1 MLQLHNVPFADWTP
15 LMQKLALTVP
25 AGISETPTSFASRLA
40 ARNFVSARDLLRDFG
55 LSFQKAADGDEH
67 TIRQL
72 ARLGGAAFET
82 LMSNAI
88 RKIGSMFSLR
98 GEQISN
104 NMIRRARVHVCPS
117 CIKNDIAVSALSPE
131 LAAYGRPEWVVPFFR
146 TCAKHSIALVQVG
159 SSTNHHEFHDFTRN
173 IAQALPNMDRLVGE
187 AQRRPPSSL
196 EAYLLGRLQGR
207 ADHPWLDSL
216 PFFAAATTTEIVGA
230 VDVFGKRVNLD
241 SLSEDERYHAGSA
254 GFDIVKSGADAID
267 QFMTKL
273 KHEHRPRKSGS
284 ADGLRATYGRFYTCL
299 GYGLRDATYD
309 TVRAVMADHILAHFP
324 LGPGD
329 ELFGRPVEARRFHSI
344 RTASKTYGLHPVRL
358 RKLIKAEGI
367 LTDPSI
373 KDRDVLFDV
382 EIADRLFKRE
392 ADSLSMT
399 QVTEYINATR
409 SVANNLLQAGLIRRH
424 KVGLRGMNEV
434 FFRSELDEFLTGLY
448 GNAELVIEPTPEICD
463 LMSARRSA
471 YASTSEMLRL
481 ILDKRLWVGRKPDSR
496 GVFGLLVKIDEV
508 RALTARTEI
517 AGILPSYVG
526 QELKIHSTAL
536 TKLLKLGVL
545 KTVVQRHPVN
555 GRPMT
560 LISHEE
566 IKRFNA
572 EYVSLF
578 VLARSQ
584 GRSMPDLLRQ
594 LNALG
599 VKPAFEGLGASI
611 FRRTDLP
618 T

>member
-1 MLQLHNVPFADWTP
+1 
-15 LMQKLALTVP
+15 MQKLALAVP

-55 LSFQKAADGDEH
+55 LSFQKVADGDEH

-72 ARLGGAAFET
+72 SRLGGTPSDT

-88 RKIGSMFSLR
+88 RKIGSTFSLR
-98 GEQISN
+98 GEQIAN
-104 NMIRRARVHVCPS
+104 NMIRRARVHVCPL
-117 CIKNDIAVSALSPE
+117 CIKNDMEVSALSPE
-131 LAAYGRPEWVVPFFR
+131 LAAYGRPEWLIPFFR

-159 SSTNHHEFHDFTRN
+159 NSSNHHEFHDFARN
-173 IAQALPNMDRLVGE
+173 IASTLPDIGRLVGE
-187 AQRRPPSSL
+187 APRRPPSGL

-207 ADHPWLDSL
+207 AGHLWLDSL
-216 PFFAAATTTEIVGA
+216 PFFAAATTTELLGA
-230 VDVFGKRVNLD
+230 VVAFDKRVNLD
-241 SLSEDERYHAGSA
+241 ALSENERYRAGAA
-254 GFDIVKSGADAID
+254 GFDILKAGPAGID

-284 ADGLRATYGRFYTCL
+284 ADGLRATYGKFYTCF
-299 GYGLRDATYD
+299 GYGLRDPAYD
-309 TVRAVMADHILAHFP
+309 PVRTIMADHILAHFP

-329 ELFGRPVEARRFHSI
+329 ELFGRPVETRRFHSI

-367 LTDPSI
+367 RTDASI

-399 QVTEYINATR
+399 QVTKYINATR
-409 SVANNLLQAGLIRRH
+409 SVANNLVQAGLIRSH

-434 FFRSELDEFLTGLY
+434 FFRSELDQFLAELY
-448 GNAELVIEPTPEICD
+448 RNAELVLEPSTKLYD
-463 LMSARRSA
+463 LMSARRSTN
-471 YASTSEMLRL
+471 ASTSDMLRL

-496 GVFGLLVKIDEV
+496 GVFGLLVKFDEV
-508 RALTARTEI
+508 RALTARSEV
-517 AGILPSYVG
+517 AGILPSYVRE
-526 QELKIHSTAL
+526 ELKIHSKAL
-536 TKLLKLGVL
+536 TKLVKLGVL

-578 VLARSQ
+578 VLARCQ
-584 GRSMPDLLRQ
+584 GRSMPDLLRR
-594 LNALG
+594 LKALG

-611 FRRTDLP
+611 FKRSDLP
-618 T
+618 A